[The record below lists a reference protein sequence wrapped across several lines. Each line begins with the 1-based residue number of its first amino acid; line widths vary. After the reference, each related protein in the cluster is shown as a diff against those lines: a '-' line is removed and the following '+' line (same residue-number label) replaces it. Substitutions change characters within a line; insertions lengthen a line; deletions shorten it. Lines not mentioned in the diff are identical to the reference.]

1 MRTTD
6 EIMFQIAIEKVAQH
20 IVEESEDVR
29 TEVEMLLVDKW
40 GGNKDS
46 FFKAYSDIINDSDE
60 GVL

>member
-40 GGNKDS
+40 GGNQDS
-46 FFKAYSDIINDSDE
+46 FFRAYHDVINAEED
-60 GVL
+60 L